1 MADLFITSID
11 FPTDV
16 TEPVRFNLLRPR
28 GTRRGALWKPY
39 AGGNG
44 KNLEAKACEL
54 ELESVI
60 RPC

>member
-28 GTRRGALWKPY
+28 GTRRGTLWEAY
-39 AGGNG
+39 SGGNG
-44 KNLEAKACEL
+44 KSLEAKAC
-54 ELESVI
+54 
-60 RPC
+60 